1 MRGPNVTTATIEQT
15 TAADDLANQVDVADG
30 YAYNLDHLWRACG
43 SPEGRDPRSWSSR
56 DMAGWF
62 IQGTAV
68 YFANRDRASG
78 MKAKDRSEGVID
90 EVFFTLTSSPRPD
103 VDWRLGDALGTHVIA
118 RAYAEFLDE
127 SDAQG

>member
-1 MRGPNVTTATIEQT
+1 MTTATTERT
-15 TAADDLANQVDVADG
+15 FAADDLAGQVGVADG
-30 YAYNLDHLWRACG
+30 YVYNLDHLWRACG

-62 IQGTAV
+62 IHGVAV
-68 YFANRDRASG
+68 YFANRDRDSG
-78 MKAKDRSEGVID
+78 MKAKDRAEGVIND
-90 EVFFTLTSSPRPD
+90 VFFTLTSRPKPD
-103 VDWRLGDALGTHVIA
+103 VDWRLGDALGTRIIA